1 MSVCF
6 GKIERGK
13 SLSSAW
19 MDDQLGQEQDGGCE
33 KEARRVGTELNST
46 WAGKRASV
54 QTIGT

>member
-1 MSVCF
+1 
-6 GKIERGK
+6 
-13 SLSSAW
+13 